1 MTKVCNPKDGEVAK
15 TDEAVAKMDFLKRM
29 HSSFFCKFVPSIF
42 MAEYILENI
51 NFSTLSVYDLLKH
64 TTESS
69 FVGITDFHEICP
81 VAIENNTGIFTKES
95 SLQDFPMVTI
105 SKVGSSVLCS
115 CTCDNPDEKLCAHQ
129 AEIIHSILEEK
140 NFRIFFDDLLRRK
153 ILIPKAKG
161 YGLENEPDLDAYF
174 QLEYQDGKIEI
185 LPKIKEMLPVD
196 DIMFQRDLLPQHSS
210 KLEELALSDTGKK
223 QILVIGKH
231 RYYNHLIFSLMEAE
245 ITQTG
250 KIKNPVT
257 PVDAMQLIWKA
268 EKPQEIK
275 FYTAINSFQ
284 NNYNED
290 YNPAELEA
298 LKLIVQN
305 PMGLEVYYH
314 DREIAETVSAR
325 SLSLIELNTLDAEV
339 QLTVFKKDPFYEITG
354 KLQFNDTSIPFKN
367 VVLRN
372 EYFVYNSNIF
382 SLVTHPDMLRIIR
395 FFKAN
400 NEILLIHSS
409 KYESFMQNIL
419 HTLEERIHINYSY
432 IQTATQVQLE
442 DKNYQIEK
450 VIYLR
455 QQDSYIGITPVM
467 KYGQVEVPVYSR
479 KQIFDTDQNGN
490 PFKIERNDAS
500 EARFTSLIMQQHPD
514 FEEQM
519 DGYQY
524 FYLHRDK
531 FMENNWFLE
540 AFEIWRNEGITIL
553 GFNELKNN
561 KLNPHRA
568 KINIQITSGL
578 DWFNAKLKV
587 GFGQKEATLKQLH
600 RTLRNKSK
608 FVQLDDGTLGI
619 LPEEWIEKIATYF
632 QAGEIDEELLK
643 IPKINFTEISSL
655 FEKEVLSKE
664 VQNEITTYSSR
675 FLKVK
680 NIPEV
685 NIPVDLKAELRDY
698 QHEGLNWL
706 NFLDG
711 FNFGGCLADDM
722 GLGKT
727 IQIIAFILS
736 QREKRGHTTNLI
748 VVPTSLLF
756 NWQEEISRFA
766 PSIKVLMHYGA
777 DRPKTTVHLS
787 EYEVVLTSYGML
799 LSDIQFL
806 KTFNFNYVFLDE
818 SQTIKNPNSERYK
831 AARLLQSR
839 NRIVL
844 TGTPVENSTFDLYSQ
859 LSFACPGL
867 LGSKQYFKDIYAIPI
882 DKFEYSKRALELQQ
896 KIKPFIL
903 RRTKKQVAK
912 ELPEKTETVIYCEMN
927 AEQRKI
933 YDAYEKELREF
944 IEANDEDDL
953 HKNSMHVLT
962 GLTRLRQ
969 ICNSPVLIK
978 EGYSG
983 EHSVKIEI
991 LMEQILGKSKDHK
1004 ILVFSQF
1011 VGMLDLIKA
1020 ELEKQ
1025 GIRFEYLTGQTKDR
1039 GEKVAH
1045 FQENKEV
1052 RVFLISLKAGGVG
1065 LNLTQ
1070 ADYIYLVDPW
1080 WNPAIENQAIDRS
1093 YRIGQTKNVIA
1104 VRMICSNTVEEKIL
1118 TLQKKKKQLAQNLLK
1133 TDGTKFQGLSRQDL
1147 MDLLGSE
1154 S

>member
-1 MTKVCNPKDGEVAK
+1 
-15 TDEAVAKMDFLKRM
+15 
-29 HSSFFCKFVPSIF
+29 
-42 MAEYILENI
+42 MAEYILDNI
-51 NFSTLSVYDLLKH
+51 NISTLSVYDLLKH
-64 TTESS
+64 TSDST
-69 FVGITDFHEICP
+69 FIGIRDFREIYP

-95 SLQDFPMVTI
+95 SLQDFPMVSI
-105 SKVGSSVLCS
+105 SKINSSLLCS
-115 CTCDNPDEKLCAHQ
+115 CTCDNAKDQLCAHQ
-129 AEIIHSILEEK
+129 AEIIHCIIEDK
-140 NFRIFFDDLLRRK
+140 NYRLFFDDALRKKTFLPR
-153 ILIPKAKG
+153 AKE
-161 YGLENEPDLDAYF
+161 YGLENEPDLDQYF
-174 QLEYQDGKIEI
+174 ELEYTEGKIKI
-185 LPKIKEMLPVD
+185 LPKIKEMLPAD
-196 DIMFQRDLLPQHSS
+196 DVMLTEDLLPQLPS
-210 KLEELALSDTGKK
+210 KLDELAVLESGKK

-231 RYYNHLIFSLMEAE
+231 RYYNHMTFSLMEAE

-250 KIKNPVT
+250 KLKNPVT

-268 EKPQEIK
+268 EKPADIK
-275 FYTAINSFQ
+275 FYTAITTFQ

-298 LKLIVQN
+298 LRLIVQN
-305 PMGLEVYYH
+305 PLELEVYYH
-314 DREIAETVSAR
+314 DREIAETVSSK
-325 SLSLIELNTLDAEV
+325 SLSFIELNTLDAEV
-339 QLTVFKKDPFYEITG
+339 QLSVFKKDPFFEITG
-354 KLQFNDTSIPFKN
+354 ELLFNDIALPFKN
-367 VVLRN
+367 IVLRN
-372 EYFVYNSNIF
+372 EYFVYNRNIF
-382 SLVTHPDMLRIIR
+382 SFVDNPDMLRIIR
-395 FFKAN
+395 FFKAH
-400 NEILLIHSS
+400 NEILLVHSS
-409 KYESFMQNIL
+409 KYEAFMQDIL
-419 HTLEERIHINYSY
+419 STLEERIHINYSY
-432 IQTATQVQLE
+432 IQPATKVQLE
-442 DKNYQIEK
+442 DKNYQTEK

-455 QQDSYIGITPVM
+455 QQENYIGITPVM
-467 KYGQVEVPVYSR
+467 KYGDVEVPVYSR
-479 KQIFDTDQNGN
+479 KQLFDTDQNGN
-490 PFKIERNDAS
+490 PFKIERNESA
-500 EARFTSLIMQQHPD
+500 EARFTSLVMQQHPD
-514 FEEQM
+514 FEDQM

-531 FMENNWFLE
+531 FLDNNWFLE
-540 AFEIWRNEGITIL
+540 AFETWRNEGITIL

-587 GFGQKEATLKQLH
+587 GFGPKEASLKQLH
-600 RTLRNKSK
+600 RAIRNKSK
-608 FVQLDDGTLGI
+608 FVQLDDGSMGI
-619 LPEEWIEKIATYF
+619 LPEEWMEKIAAYF
-632 QAGEIDEELLK
+632 RAGEIDEELLK
-643 IPKINFTEISSL
+643 IPKINFSEVTSL
-655 FEKEVLSKE
+655 FEKEILSKE
-664 VQNEITTYSSR
+664 IQEELTSYSAR
-675 FLKVK
+675 FSKVK

-685 NIPVDLKAELRDY
+685 AVPAELNAELRDY
-698 QHEGLNWL
+698 QHDGLNWL
-706 NFLDG
+706 NFLDS

-766 PSIKVLMHYGA
+766 PSIKVLLHYGA
-777 DRPKTTVHLS
+777 DRPKTTAHMS
-787 EYEVVLTSYGML
+787 DYEVILITYGIL
-799 LSDIQFL
+799 LSDIKFL
-806 KTFNFNYVFLDE
+806 KNFNFNYVFLDE
-818 SQTIKNPNSERYK
+818 SQVIKNPNSERYK

-844 TGTPVENSTFDLYSQ
+844 TGTPIENSTFDLYSQ

-882 DKFEYSKRALELQQ
+882 DKFEYSRRAIELQQ

-927 AEQRKI
+927 TEQRKI

-944 IEANDEDDL
+944 IAANDDDDL
-953 HKNSMHVLT
+953 NKNSMHVLS

-969 ICNSPVLIK
+969 ICNSPVLMK

-983 EHSVKIEI
+983 ENAVKIEI

-1020 ELEKQ
+1020 ELECHHIQ
-1025 GIRFEYLTGQTKDR
+1025 FEYLTGQTKDR

-1045 FQENKEV
+1045 FQNNEDI

-1080 WNPAIENQAIDRS
+1080 WNPAAENQAIDRS

-1118 TLQKKKKQLAQNLLK
+1118 TLQKKKKELAQNLLT
-1133 TDGTKFQGLSRQDL
+1133 TDGKKLQGLSKQDL
-1147 MDLLGSE
+1147 MDLLASE

>member
-1 MTKVCNPKDGEVAK
+1 
-15 TDEAVAKMDFLKRM
+15 
-29 HSSFFCKFVPSIF
+29 
-42 MAEYILENI
+42 MAEYILEDINI
-51 NFSTLSVYDLLKH
+51 STLSVYDLLKH
-64 TTESS
+64 TAESS
-69 FVGITDFHEICP
+69 FVGIRDFSDIYP
-81 VAIENNTGIFTKES
+81 VAIENNTGIFTKQSLQEFPVVSISKINS
-95 SLQDFPMVTI
+95 SL
-105 SKVGSSVLCS
+105 LCS
-115 CTCDNPDEKLCAHQ
+115 CTCDHSKNQLCSHQ
-129 AEIIHSILEEK
+129 AEIIHCIIEEK
-140 NFRIFFDDLLRRK
+140 NFRIFFDDMLRRK
-153 ILIPKAKG
+153 TLLSKAKG
-161 YGLENEPDLDAYF
+161 YGLENEPDLDTYF
-174 QLEYQDGKIEI
+174 QLEYIDGKIEI
-185 LPKIKEMLPVD
+185 QPKIKEMLPVD
-196 DIMFQRDLLPQHSS
+196 DVIFQKDLLPQIPS
-210 KLEELALSDTGKK
+210 KLEELALLETSRK

-231 RYYNHLIFSLMEAE
+231 RYYNHLMFSLMEAE
-245 ITQTG
+245 TTQTA
-250 KIKNPVT
+250 KLKNPIT

-268 EKPQEIK
+268 EKPSDIK

-284 NNYNED
+284 TNYNEE
-290 YNPAELEA
+290 YNTAELEA
-298 LKLIVQN
+298 LKIIVQN
-305 PMGLEVYYH
+305 PLELDVYYH
-314 DREIAETVSAR
+314 DRNIGETISSK
-325 SLSLIELNTLDAEV
+325 SLSRVELNTLDAEV
-339 QLTVFKKDPFYEITG
+339 QLSVFKKDPFYEITG
-354 KLQFNDTSIPFKN
+354 ELQFNDISVPFKN
-367 VVLRN
+367 VILRN
-372 EYFVYNSNIF
+372 EYFVYNRNIF
-382 SLVTHPDMLRIIR
+382 SFVEHPDMLRIIR
-395 FFKAN
+395 FFKSN

-409 KYESFMQNIL
+409 KYEEFMKNIL
-419 HTLEERIHINYSY
+419 FNLEERIHINYSY
-432 IQTATQVQLE
+432 IQPATKVQLE
-442 DKNYQIEK
+442 YKNYNTEK
-450 VIYLR
+450 VVYLR
-455 QQDSYIGITPVM
+455 QQENYIGITPVM
-467 KYGQVEVPVYSR
+467 KYGDVEVPVYSR

-490 PFKIERNDAS
+490 LFKIERDDSA
-500 EARFTSLIMQQHPD
+500 EARLTSLIMHQHPD
-514 FEEQM
+514 FEDQM

-531 FMENNWFLE
+531 FMDNNWFLE
-540 AFEIWRNEGITIL
+540 AFEVWRNEGVTIL
-553 GFNELKNN
+553 GFSELKNN

-587 GFGQKEATLKQLH
+587 GFGQKEAALKQLH
-600 RTLRNKSK
+600 RAIRNKSK

-619 LPEEWIEKIATYF
+619 LPDEWIEKISAYF
-632 QAGEIDEELLK
+632 KAGEIDEELLK

-655 FEKEVLSKE
+655 FEKDILSKE
-664 VQNEITTYSSR
+664 VQDEISSYSSQ
-675 FLKVK
+675 FSTSK
-680 NIPEV
+680 NIPEIK
-685 NIPVDLKAELRDY
+685 IPAELNAELRDY

-736 QREKRGHTTNLI
+736 QREKLGHTTNLV

-756 NWQEEISRFA
+756 NWQEEIKKFA
-766 PSIKVLMHYGA
+766 PSLKVRLHYGA
-777 DRPKTTVHLS
+777 DRPKTTAHMPD
-787 EYEVVLTSYGML
+787 YEIVLTTYGML
-799 LSDIQFL
+799 LSDIRFL
-806 KTFNFNYVFLDE
+806 KTFKFNYIFLDE

-927 AEQRKI
+927 AEQRRI

-944 IEANDEDDL
+944 IASNNDDELND
-953 HKNSMHVLT
+953 NSMHVLT

-969 ICNSPVLIK
+969 ICNSPILLK

-983 EHSVKIEI
+983 ENAVKIEI
-991 LMEQILGKSKDHK
+991 LTEQILGKSKDHK

-1011 VGMLDLIKA
+1011 VGMLDLVKA
-1020 ELEKQ
+1020 ELQ
-1025 GIRFEYLTGQTKDR
+1025 RHDIQFEYLTGQTKDR
-1039 GEKVAH
+1039 GEKVAN
-1045 FQENKEV
+1045 FQKNDGI

-1080 WNPAIENQAIDRS
+1080 WNPATENQAIDRS

-1104 VRMICSNTVEEKIL
+1104 VRMICSNTVEEKIM

-1133 TDGTKFQGLSRQDL
+1133 TDGTRFQGFSKQDL
-1147 MDLLGSE
+1147 MDLLEPGSE

>member
-1 MTKVCNPKDGEVAK
+1 
-15 TDEAVAKMDFLKRM
+15 
-29 HSSFFCKFVPSIF
+29 

-51 NFSTLSVYDLLKH
+51 NISTLSVYDLLKH
-64 TTESS
+64 TSDST
-69 FVGITDFHEICP
+69 FIGIRDFREIYP
-81 VAIENNTGIFTKES
+81 VALENNTGIFTKQS
-95 SLQDFPMVTI
+95 SLQDFPIVTI
-105 SKVGSSVLCS
+105 SRIGSSLLCS
-115 CTCDNPDEKLCAHQ
+115 CTCDNAKDQLCSHQ
-129 AEIIHSILEEK
+129 AEIIHCIIEDK
-140 NFRIFFDDLLRRK
+140 NYRLFFDETLRK
-153 ILIPKAKG
+153 KTLIPKAKG
-161 YGLENEPDLDAYF
+161 YGLENEPDLDLYF
-174 QLEYQDGKIEI
+174 QLEYINGSIEI

-196 DIMFQRDLLPQHSS
+196 DVMLTRDLLPQHPS
-210 KLEELALSDTGKK
+210 KLDELAVLETGKK

-231 RYYNHLIFSLMEAE
+231 RYYNHLTFSLMEAE
-245 ITQTG
+245 TTQTG

-268 EKPQEIK
+268 EKPADIK
-275 FYTAINSFQ
+275 FYTAITSFQ

-305 PMGLEVYYH
+305 PLGLEVFYH
-314 DREIAETVSAR
+314 DREIAETISAK
-325 SLSLIELNTLDAEV
+325 SLSYVELNTLDAEV
-339 QLTVFKKDPFYEITG
+339 QLSVFKKDPFYEITG
-354 KLQFNDTSIPFKN
+354 ELQFNDISVPFKN
-367 VVLRN
+367 IVLRN
-372 EYFVYNSNIF
+372 EYFVYNRNTF
-382 SLVTHPDMLRIIR
+382 SFVDHPDMLRIIR

-400 NEILLIHSS
+400 NEILLVHSS
-409 KYESFMQNIL
+409 KYEAFMQNIL
-419 HTLEERIHINYSY
+419 SAIEECIHINYSY
-432 IQTATQVQLE
+432 IQPATKVQLE
-442 DKNYQIEK
+442 DKNYKIEK
-450 VIYLR
+450 VVYLR
-455 QQDSYIGITPVM
+455 QQENYIGITPVM
-467 KYGQVEVPVYSR
+467 KYGDVEVPVYSR
-479 KQIFDTDQNGN
+479 KQLFDTDQNGN
-490 PFKIERNDAS
+490 PFKIERNESA

-531 FMENNWFLE
+531 FLDNNWFLE
-540 AFEIWRNEGITIL
+540 AFETWRNEGIIIL

-561 KLNPHRA
+561 KLSSHRA

-587 GFGQKEATLKQLH
+587 AFGPKEASLKQLH
-600 RTLRNKSK
+600 RAIRNKSK
-608 FVQLDDGTLGI
+608 FVQLDDGSLGI
-619 LPEEWIEKIATYF
+619 LPEEWIKKIAGYF
-632 QAGEIDEELLK
+632 QSGEIDEELLK
-643 IPKINFTEISSL
+643 IPKINFTEVSSL

-664 VQNEITTYSSR
+664 VQDEITSYSTQFSTG
-675 FLKVK
+675 KA
-680 NIPEV
+680 IPKV
-685 NIPVDLKAELRDY
+685 NIPAELKAELRDY
-698 QHEGLNWL
+698 QHDGLNWL

-756 NWQEEISRFA
+756 NWQDEIRRFA
-766 PSIKVLMHYGA
+766 PSIKVGLHYGA
-777 DRPKTTVHLS
+777 DRPKTTAHMPD
-787 EYEVVLTSYGML
+787 YEVVLTTYGMI
-799 LSDIQFL
+799 LSDIRFL
-806 KTFNFNYVFLDE
+806 KNFNFNYIFLDE

-882 DKFEYSKRALELQQ
+882 DKFEYSKSAMELQQ

-927 AEQRKI
+927 AEQRRI

-944 IEANDEDDL
+944 IAANDDDDL
-953 HKNSMHVLT
+953 NKNSMHVLT

-969 ICNSPVLIK
+969 ICNSPVLMK

-983 EHSVKIEI
+983 ENAVKIEI

-1020 ELEKQ
+1020 ELERHSIQ
-1025 GIRFEYLTGQTKDR
+1025 FEYLTGQTKDR
-1039 GEKVAH
+1039 GEKVTN
-1045 FQENKEV
+1045 FQKNENI

-1080 WNPAIENQAIDRS
+1080 WNPAAENQAIDRS

-1118 TLQKKKKQLAQNLLK
+1118 TLQKKKKQLAENLLT
-1133 TDGTKFQGLSRQDL
+1133 TDGKKFQGLSRQDL
-1147 MDLLGSE
+1147 MNLLGPGS
-1154 S
+1154 

>member
-1 MTKVCNPKDGEVAK
+1 
-15 TDEAVAKMDFLKRM
+15 
-29 HSSFFCKFVPSIF
+29 

-51 NFSTLSVYDLLKH
+51 NISTLSVYDLLKH

-69 FVGITDFHEICP
+69 FIGITDFREVYPI
-81 VAIENNTGIFTKES
+81 AIENNTGIFTKKS
-95 SLQDFPMVTI
+95 SLQDFPV
-105 SKVGSSVLCS
+105 VSVSRINNSLLCS
-115 CTCDNPDEKLCAHQ
+115 CSCDQTKAQLCNHQ
-129 AEIIHSILEEK
+129 AEIIHCILEEK
-140 NFRIFFDDLLRRK
+140 NYRIFFDDILRK
-153 ILIPKAKG
+153 KTLIAKSKG
-161 YGLENEPDLDAYF
+161 YGLENEPDLDQYF
-174 QLEYQDGKIEI
+174 QLELTEGKLEI
-185 LPKIKEMLPVD
+185 SSKIKEMLPMD
-196 DIMFQRDLLPQHSS
+196 EQMFQRELLPQLPS
-210 KLEELALSDTGKK
+210 KLDELAALETDKK

-231 RYYNHLIFSLMEAE
+231 RYYNHLVFSLMEAE

-268 EKPQEIK
+268 EKPLDIK
-275 FYTAINSFQ
+275 FYTAISSFQ

-290 YNPAELEA
+290 YNAAELEA
-298 LKLIVQN
+298 LKLIVKN
-305 PMGLEVYYH
+305 PIELDVYYH
-314 DREIAETVSAR
+314 DREIAETISAK
-325 SLSLIELNTLDAEV
+325 SLIPVKLNTLSAEI
-339 QLTVFKKDPFYEITG
+339 QLSVFKKDPFYEITG
-354 KLQFNDTSIPFKN
+354 ELLFNDSSVPFRN
-367 VVLRN
+367 VVIRN
-372 EYFVYNSNIF
+372 EYFVYNNNTF
-382 SLVTHPDMLRIIR
+382 SFIDHPDMLRVIK

-409 KYESFMQNIL
+409 KYEGFMQQIL
-419 HTLEERIHINYSY
+419 STLEERIHINYSY
-432 IQTATQVQLE
+432 IQKATKVQLE
-442 DKNYQIEK
+442 EK
-450 VIYLR
+450 SFHTERVIYLR
-455 QQDSYIGITPVM
+455 QQENYIGITPVM

-490 PFKIERNDAS
+490 PFKIERNDAL
-500 EARFTSLIMQQHPD
+500 EARFTSLVMQMHPD

-531 FMENNWFLE
+531 FLDDQWFLN
-540 AFEIWRNEGITIL
+540 AFEVWRNEGIIIL

-600 RTLRNKSK
+600 RTIRNKSK
-608 FVQLDDGTLGI
+608 FVQLDDGSLGI
-619 LPEEWIEKIATYF
+619 LPEEWMDKMAAYF
-632 QAGEIDEELLK
+632 QAGEIDEELLR

-655 FEKEVLSKE
+655 FEKEVLSTE
-664 VQNEITTYSSR
+664 VQNEISTYSSQ
-675 FLKVK
+675 FLTDKDIPHS
-680 NIPEV
+680 NIPAEL
-685 NIPVDLKAELRDY
+685 NAELRDY
-698 QHEGLNWL
+698 QHDGLNWL
-706 NFLDG
+706 NFLDS

-727 IQIIAFILS
+727 LQIIAFILS
-736 QREKRGHTTNLI
+736 QREKRGHTTNLV

-756 NWQEEISRFA
+756 NWQEEISKFA
-766 PSIKVLMHYGA
+766 PSIKVLVHYGPE
-777 DRPKTTVHLS
+777 RQKTINHLLD
-787 EYEVVLTSYGML
+787 YEVVLTSYGML
-799 LSDIQFL
+799 LSDIRFL
-806 KTFNFNYVFLDE
+806 KTFNFNYIFLDE

-831 AARLLQSR
+831 AARLLQAR

-844 TGTPVENSTFDLYSQ
+844 TGTPIENSTFDLYSQ

-867 LGSKQYFKDIYAIPI
+867 LGSKQSFKDIYAIPI
-882 DKFEYSKRALELQQ
+882 DKFEYSKRAMELQQ

-927 AEQRKI
+927 TEQRKI

-944 IEANDEDDL
+944 IAANDDDDL
-953 HKNSMHVLT
+953 NKNSMHVLT

-983 EHSVKIEI
+983 ENAVKIEI

-1011 VGMLDLIKA
+1011 VGMLDLLKP
-1020 ELEKQ
+1020 ELERH
-1025 GIRFEYLTGQTKDR
+1025 GIPFEYLTGQTKDR
-1039 GEKVAH
+1039 GKKVAN
-1045 FQENKEV
+1045 FQENDEI

-1070 ADYIYLVDPW
+1070 ADYIYLIDPW
-1080 WNPAIENQAIDRS
+1080 WNPATENQAIDRS

-1118 TLQKKKKQLAQNLLK
+1118 TLQKKKTLLAQNLLK
-1133 TDGTKFQGLSRQDL
+1133 TDGTKFQGLSKQDL
-1147 MDLLGSE
+1147 LDILDQK
-1154 S
+1154 

>member
-1 MTKVCNPKDGEVAK
+1 
-15 TDEAVAKMDFLKRM
+15 
-29 HSSFFCKFVPSIF
+29 

-51 NFSTLSVYDLLKH
+51 NISTLSVYDLLKH
-64 TTESS
+64 TSESS
-69 FVGITDFHEICP
+69 FIESNNFHNIHPVSIEI
-81 VAIENNTGIFTKES
+81 NTGIFTQKS
-95 SLQDFPMVTI
+95 SLQDFPVVTI
-105 SKVGSSVLCS
+105 SKINNTLLCS
-115 CTCDNPDEKLCAHQ
+115 CTCDSPEGRLCLHQ
-129 AEIIHSILEEK
+129 AEMIHCILEER
-140 NFRIFFDDLLRRK
+140 NYRIFFDDSLRK
-153 ILIPKAKG
+153 KTIIPKAKG
-161 YGLENEPDLDAYF
+161 YGLENEPDLDHYF
-174 QLEYQDGKIEI
+174 QVEYHEGKIEI
-185 LPKIKEMLPVD
+185 LPRIKEMFPIDEQILK
-196 DIMFQRDLLPQHSS
+196 RDLLPQQPS
-210 KLEELALSDTGKK
+210 KLDELVLHDTTKK
-223 QILVIGKH
+223 QIVVIGTH
-231 RYYNHLIFSLMEAE
+231 RYYNHLIFNLMEVE

-250 KIKNPVT
+250 KIKNPVS

-268 EKPQEIK
+268 EKPLEIK
-275 FYTAINSFQ
+275 FYTAISSFQ
-284 NNYNED
+284 NNYNQD

-305 PMGLEVYYH
+305 PLDLEVYYH
-314 DREIAETVSAR
+314 DREIAETISSK
-325 SLSLIELNTLDAEV
+325 SLTKVAMNTLNAEL
-339 QLTVFKKDPFYEITG
+339 QLSVFKKDPFYEITG
-354 KLQFNDTSIPFKN
+354 EIQFQDHSIPFKN
-367 VVLRN
+367 VMLRN
-372 EYFVYNSNIF
+372 DYFVYNNHTF
-382 SLVTHPDMLRIIR
+382 SFVEDPDMLRVIK

-400 NEILLIHSS
+400 NEILLVHSS
-409 KYESFMQNIL
+409 KYEGFMQSTL
-419 HTLEERIHINYSY
+419 SSLEERIRIIYSHIQPASK
-432 IQTATQVQLE
+432 VQL
-442 DKNYQIEK
+442 KEK
-450 VIYLR
+450 AFDVEKIIYLR
-455 QQDSYIGITPVM
+455 QQENYIGITPVM
-467 KYGQVEVPVYSR
+467 RYGQLEVPVYSR
-479 KQIFDTDQNGN
+479 KQLFDSDQNGN
-490 PFKIERNDAS
+490 LFKVERNEAL
-500 EARFTSLIMQQHPD
+500 EARFTSLVMQQHPD

-531 FMENNWFLE
+531 FLEDNWFLE
-540 AFEIWRNEGITIL
+540 AFEVWRNEGVSIL

-561 KLNPHRA
+561 KLNSHRA

-587 GFGQKEATLKQLH
+587 SFGQKDASLKQLH
-600 RTLRNKSK
+600 RAIRNKSK
-608 FVQLDDGTLGI
+608 FIQLDDGSLGM
-619 LPEEWIEKIATYF
+619 LPEEWIDRISAYF
-632 QAGEIDEELLK
+632 RAGEIDEDLLK
-643 IPKINFTEISSL
+643 IPKISFTEVSSL
-655 FEKEVLSKE
+655 FEKEVISNEVKE
-664 VQNEITTYSSR
+664 EITSYSSR
-675 FLKVK
+675 LYSGES
-680 NIPEV
+680 IPE
-685 NIPVDLKAELRDY
+685 IPVPSTLHAELRDY

-727 IQIIAFILS
+727 VQIIAFILS

-756 NWQEEISRFA
+756 NWQEEISKFA
-766 PSIKVLMHYGA
+766 PSIKVWLHYGA
-777 DRPKTTVHLS
+777 ERQKSTIHMSD
-787 EYEVVLTSYGML
+787 YEVILTSYGML
-799 LSDIQFL
+799 LSDIKFL
-806 KTFNFNYVFLDE
+806 KTFQFNYVFLDE

-831 AARLLQSR
+831 SARLLQSR

-844 TGTPVENSTFDLYSQ
+844 TGTPIENNTFDLYSQ

-882 DKFEYSKRALELQQ
+882 DKFEFSKRAMELQQ

-944 IEANDEDDL
+944 IAANDEDDL
-953 HKNSMHVLT
+953 NKNSMHVLT

-969 ICNSPVLIK
+969 ICNSPILLK

-983 EHSVKIEI
+983 EHAVKIEI

-1011 VGMLDLIKA
+1011 VGMLDLIKT
-1020 ELEKQ
+1020 ELERRK
-1025 GIRFEYLTGQTKDR
+1025 ISFEYLTGQTKDR
-1039 GEKVAH
+1039 GQKVH
-1045 FQENKEV
+1045 NFQNNEDV

-1080 WNPAIENQAIDRS
+1080 WNPAAENQAIDRS

-1118 TLQKKKKQLAQNLLK
+1118 SLQKKKNQLAQHLLK
-1133 TDGTKFQGLSRQDL
+1133 TDGAKFQGFSKQDL
-1147 MDLLGSE
+1147 LEILE
-1154 S
+1154 PE

>member
-1 MTKVCNPKDGEVAK
+1 MREYLKM
-15 TDEAVAKMDFLKRM
+15 EAY
-29 HSSFFCKFVPSIF
+29 SSAIRLFFVSLFPSIF

-51 NFSTLSVYDLLKH
+51 NISTLSVYDLLKH
-64 TTESS
+64 TAESS
-69 FVGITDFHEICP
+69 FIGITDFCEVYP
-81 VAIENNTGIFTKES
+81 VAIENNTGIFTKKS
-95 SLQDFPMVTI
+95 SLQDFPVVSI
-105 SKVGSSVLCS
+105 SRINNSLLCG
-115 CTCDNPDEKLCAHQ
+115 CTCDNPKAQLCTHQ
-129 AEIIHSILEEK
+129 AEIIHCILEEK
-140 NFRIFFDDLLRRK
+140 NYRIFFDDLLRRK
-153 ILIPKAKG
+153 ALLSKAKG
-161 YGLENEPDLDAYF
+161 YGLENEPDLDQYF
-174 QLEYQDGKIEI
+174 QLELADGKLEI
-185 LPKIKEMLPVD
+185 APKIKEMLPMD
-196 DIMFQRDLLPQHSS
+196 EHMFQRDLLPQLPS
-210 KLEELALSDTGKK
+210 KLDELAALETGKK

-231 RYYNHLIFSLMEAE
+231 RYYNHLVFSLMEAE

-250 KIKNPVT
+250 KIKNPIT
-257 PVDAMQLIWKA
+257 GVDAMQLIWKA
-268 EKPQEIK
+268 ERPLDIK
-275 FYTAINSFQ
+275 FYTAISAFQ

-290 YNPAELEA
+290 YNAAELEA
-298 LKLIVQN
+298 LKLIVKN
-305 PMGLEVYYH
+305 PLDLEVYYH
-314 DREIAETVSAR
+314 DREISETVSAK
-325 SLSLIELNTLDAEV
+325 SLTPVKLNTLSAEL
-339 QLTVFKKDPFYEITG
+339 QLSVFKKDPFYEITG
-354 KLQFNDTSIPFKN
+354 ELLFNDSSVPFKN
-367 VVLRN
+367 VIIRN
-372 EYFVYNSNIF
+372 EYFVYNNNTF
-382 SLVTHPDMLRIIR
+382 SLIEHPDMLRVIR

-409 KYESFMQNIL
+409 KYEEFMEQIL
-419 HTLEERIHINYSY
+419 STLEERIQINYSY
-432 IQTATQVQLE
+432 IQTATEVQLE
-442 DKNYQIEK
+442 EK
-450 VIYLR
+450 KFQTGRVIYLR
-455 QQDSYIGITPVM
+455 QQENYIGIIPVM

-490 PFKIERNDAS
+490 PFKIARNDAL
-500 EARFTSLIMQQHPD
+500 EARFTSLVMQMHPD

-531 FMENNWFLE
+531 FLDENWFLN
-540 AFEIWRNEGITIL
+540 AFEIWRNEGIIIL

-587 GFGQKEATLKQLH
+587 GFGKKEATLKQLH
-600 RTLRNKSK
+600 RTIRNKSK
-608 FVQLDDGTLGI
+608 FVQLDDGSLGI
-619 LPEEWIEKIATYF
+619 LPEEWIDKIAAYF

-643 IPKINFTEISSL
+643 IPKINFTEVSSL
-655 FEKEVLSKE
+655 FEKEVLSTE
-664 VQNEITTYSSR
+664 VQDEITTYSTQ
-675 FLKVK
+675 FLPGK
-680 NIPEV
+680 NIPHI
-685 NIPVDLKAELRDY
+685 NIPAELNAELRDY

-727 IQIIAFILS
+727 LQIIAFILS
-736 QREKRGHTTNLI
+736 QREKRGHTTNLV

-766 PSIKVLMHYGA
+766 PSIKVLVHYGP
-777 DRPKTTVHLS
+777 DRLKSITHLS
-787 EYEVVLTSYGML
+787 DYEVVLTSYGML
-799 LSDIQFL
+799 LSDIRFL
-806 KTFNFNYVFLDE
+806 KNFNFNYIFLDE
-818 SQTIKNPNSERYK
+818 SQTIKNSNSERYK

-844 TGTPVENSTFDLYSQ
+844 TGTPIENSTFDLYSQ

-882 DKFEYSKRALELQQ
+882 DKFEYSKRAMELQN

-927 AEQRKI
+927 VEQRRI

-944 IEANDEDDL
+944 IAANDDDDL
-953 HKNSMHVLT
+953 NKNSMHVLT

-983 EHSVKIEI
+983 ENAVKIEI

-1011 VGMLDLIKA
+1011 VGMLDLLKP
-1020 ELEKQ
+1020 ELERH
-1025 GIRFEYLTGQTKDR
+1025 GIPFEYLTGQTKDR
-1039 GEKVAH
+1039 GKKVAN
-1045 FQENKEV
+1045 FQENEDI

-1070 ADYIYLVDPW
+1070 ADYIYLIDPW
-1080 WNPAIENQAIDRS
+1080 WNPATENQAIDRS

-1118 TLQKKKKQLAQNLLK
+1118 SLQKKKTILAQNLLK
-1133 TDGTKFQGLSRQDL
+1133 TDGIKFQGLSKQDL
-1147 MDLLGSE
+1147 LDILDQN
-1154 S
+1154 

>member
-1 MTKVCNPKDGEVAK
+1 
-15 TDEAVAKMDFLKRM
+15 
-29 HSSFFCKFVPSIF
+29 

-51 NFSTLSVYDLLKH
+51 NISTLSVYDLLKH

-69 FVGITDFHEICP
+69 FIGITDFHEVYP
-81 VAIENNTGIFTKES
+81 VTIENNTGTFTKKS
-95 SLQDFPMVTI
+95 SLQDFPMVSI
-105 SKVGSSVLCS
+105 SRIGHSLLCS
-115 CTCDNPDEKLCAHQ
+115 CTCDNSKAMLCSHQ
-129 AEIIHSILEEK
+129 AEIIHCILEEK
-140 NFRIFFDDLLRRK
+140 NYRIFFDDLLRKK
-153 ILIPKAKG
+153 IILPKAKG
-161 YGLENEPDLDAYF
+161 YGLENEPDLDTYF
-174 QLEYQDGKIEI
+174 RLELTEGKLEI
-185 LPKIKEMLPVD
+185 LPKIKEMISMDEQV
-196 DIMFQRDLLPQHSS
+196 FQRDLLPQQPS
-210 KLEELALSDTGKK
+210 KLDKLAALETGKK

-231 RYYNHLIFSLMEAE
+231 RYYNHLVFSLMEAE

-250 KIKNPVT
+250 KIKNPVN
-257 PVDAMQLIWKA
+257 PIDAMQLIWKA
-268 EKPQEIK
+268 EKPLDIK
-275 FYTAINSFQ
+275 FYTAISSFQ
-284 NNYNED
+284 NNYNEE
-290 YNPAELEA
+290 YNAAELEA
-298 LKLIVQN
+298 LKLIVKN
-305 PMGLEVYYH
+305 PLELEVYYH
-314 DREIAETVSAR
+314 DREIAETISAK
-325 SLSLIELNTLDAEV
+325 SLTPVKIKTLDAEV
-339 QLTVFKKDPFYEITG
+339 QLSVFKKDPFYEITG
-354 KLQFNDTSIPFKN
+354 ELLFDDSSLPFKN
-367 VVLRN
+367 VVIRN
-372 EYFVYNSNIF
+372 EYFVYNNQTFNLID
-382 SLVTHPDMLRIIR
+382 HPDMLRIIR

-409 KYESFMQNIL
+409 KYEGFMQQIL
-419 HTLEERIHINYSY
+419 TTLEERIHINYNY
-432 IQTATQVQLE
+432 IQAATKVQLKE
-442 DKNYQIEK
+442 KDYQTER

-455 QQDSYIGITPVM
+455 QQENYIGITPVM
-467 KYGQVEVPVYSR
+467 KYGEVEVPVYSR

-490 PFKIERNDAS
+490 PFKIERNEAA
-500 EARFTSLIMQQHPD
+500 EARFTSLVMQQHPD

-531 FMENNWFLE
+531 FLDENWFLT
-540 AFEIWRNEGITIL
+540 AFEAWRNEGIIIL

-600 RTLRNKSK
+600 RTIRNKSK
-608 FVQLDDGTLGI
+608 FVQLDDGSLGI
-619 LPEEWIEKIATYF
+619 LPEEWMDKIAAYF
-632 QAGEIDEELLK
+632 HAGEIDEELLK
-643 IPKINFTEISSL
+643 IPKINFTEVSSL
-655 FEKEVLSKE
+655 FEKEVMSAE
-664 VQNEITTYSSR
+664 VQDEIITYSNS
-675 FLKVK
+675 FSSVK
-680 NIPEV
+680 NIPSV
-685 NIPVDLKAELRDY
+685 AIPAGLHAELRDY
-698 QHEGLNWL
+698 QHDGLNWL
-706 NFLDG
+706 NFLDA

-727 IQIIAFILS
+727 LQIIAFILS

-766 PSIKVLMHYGA
+766 PSVKVLVHYGP
-777 DRPKTTVHLS
+777 DRQKATSHLS
-787 EYEVVLTSYGML
+787 DYEVILTSYGML
-799 LSDIQFL
+799 LSDIRFL
-806 KTFNFNYVFLDE
+806 KTFRFNYIFLDE

-831 AARLLQSR
+831 AARLLQAR

-882 DKFEYSKRALELQQ
+882 DKFEYSKRAIELQQ

-927 AEQRKI
+927 AEQRRI

-944 IEANDEDDL
+944 IAANDDDDL
-953 HKNSMHVLT
+953 NKNSIHVLT

-983 EHSVKIEI
+983 ENAVKIEI

-1011 VGMLDLIKA
+1011 VGMLDLLKP
-1020 ELEKQ
+1020 ELERY
-1025 GIRFEYLTGQTKDR
+1025 GIPFEYLTGQTKDR
-1039 GEKVAH
+1039 GRKVAN
-1045 FQENKEV
+1045 FQENEEI

-1070 ADYIYLVDPW
+1070 ADYIYLIDPW
-1080 WNPAIENQAIDRS
+1080 WNPATENQAIDRS

-1118 TLQKKKKQLAQNLLK
+1118 TLQKKKKLLAQNLLK
-1133 TDGTKFQGLSRQDL
+1133 TDGTKFPGLSKQDL
-1147 MDLLGSE
+1147 MDILE
-1154 S
+1154 QK

>member
-1 MTKVCNPKDGEVAK
+1 
-15 TDEAVAKMDFLKRM
+15 
-29 HSSFFCKFVPSIF
+29 

-51 NFSTLSVYDLLKH
+51 NISTLSVYDLLKH
-64 TTESS
+64 TSESS
-69 FVGITDFHEICP
+69 FIESKNFHNIHPVSIEI
-81 VAIENNTGIFTKES
+81 NTGIFTQKS
-95 SLQDFPMVTI
+95 SLQDFPVVTI
-105 SKVGSSVLCS
+105 SKINNTLLCS
-115 CTCDNPDEKLCAHQ
+115 CTCDSPEDRLCLHQ
-129 AEIIHSILEEK
+129 AEMIHCILEER
-140 NFRIFFDDLLRRK
+140 NYRIFFDDSLRK
-153 ILIPKAKG
+153 KTIIPKAKG
-161 YGLENEPDLDAYF
+161 YGLENEPDLDHYF
-174 QLEYQDGKIEI
+174 QVEYHEGKIEI
-185 LPKIKEMLPVD
+185 LPRIKEMFPIDEQILK
-196 DIMFQRDLLPQHSS
+196 RDLLPQHPS
-210 KLEELALSDTGKK
+210 KLDELVLHDTTKK
-223 QILVIGKH
+223 QIVVIGTH
-231 RYYNHLIFSLMEAE
+231 RYYNHLIFNLMEVE

-250 KIKNPVT
+250 KIKNPVS

-268 EKPQEIK
+268 EKPLEIK
-275 FYTAINSFQ
+275 FYTAISSFQ
-284 NNYNED
+284 NNYNQD

-305 PMGLEVYYH
+305 PLDLEVYYH
-314 DREIAETVSAR
+314 DREIAETISSK
-325 SLSLIELNTLDAEV
+325 SLTKATINTLNAEL
-339 QLTVFKKDPFYEITG
+339 QLSVFKKDPFYEITG
-354 KLQFNDTSIPFKN
+354 EIQFQDHSIPFKN
-367 VVLRN
+367 VMLRN
-372 EYFVYNSNIF
+372 DYFVYNNHTF
-382 SLVTHPDMLRIIR
+382 SFVEDPDMLRVIK

-409 KYESFMQNIL
+409 KYEDFMQSTL
-419 HTLEERIHINYSY
+419 SSLEERIKIIYSHIQPASK
-432 IQTATQVQLE
+432 VQL
-442 DKNYQIEK
+442 KEK
-450 VIYLR
+450 AFDVEKIIYLR
-455 QQDSYIGITPVM
+455 QQENYIGITPVM
-467 KYGQVEVPVYSR
+467 RYGQLEVPVYSR
-479 KQIFDTDQNGN
+479 KQLFDSDQNGN
-490 PFKIERNDAS
+490 LFKVERNEAL
-500 EARFTSLIMQQHPD
+500 EARFTSLVMQQHPD

-531 FMENNWFLE
+531 FLEDNWFLE
-540 AFEIWRNEGITIL
+540 AFEVWRNEGVSIL

-561 KLNPHRA
+561 KLNSHRA

-587 GFGQKEATLKQLH
+587 SFGQKDASLKQLH
-600 RTLRNKSK
+600 RAIRNKSK
-608 FVQLDDGTLGI
+608 FIQLDDGSLGM
-619 LPEEWIEKIATYF
+619 LPEEWIDRISAYF
-632 QAGEIDEELLK
+632 RAGEIDEDLLK
-643 IPKINFTEISSL
+643 IPKISFTEVSSL
-655 FEKEVLSKE
+655 FEKEVISDEVKE
-664 VQNEITTYSSR
+664 EITSYSSR
-675 FLKVK
+675 LYSGES
-680 NIPEV
+680 IPE
-685 NIPVDLKAELRDY
+685 IPVPSTLHAELRDY

-727 IQIIAFILS
+727 VQIIAFILS

-756 NWQEEISRFA
+756 NWQEEISKFA
-766 PSIKVLMHYGA
+766 PSIKVWLHYGA
-777 DRPKTTVHLS
+777 ERQKSTTHMS
-787 EYEVVLTSYGML
+787 DYEVILTSYGML
-799 LSDIQFL
+799 LSDIKFL
-806 KTFNFNYVFLDE
+806 KTFQFNYVFLDE

-831 AARLLQSR
+831 SARLLQSR

-844 TGTPVENSTFDLYSQ
+844 TGTPIENNTFDLYSQ

-882 DKFEYSKRALELQQ
+882 DKFEFSKRAMELQQ

-944 IEANDEDDL
+944 IAANDEDDL
-953 HKNSMHVLT
+953 NKNSMHVLT

-969 ICNSPVLIK
+969 ICNSPILLK

-983 EHSVKIEI
+983 EHAVKIEI

-1011 VGMLDLIKA
+1011 VGMLDLIKT
-1020 ELEKQ
+1020 ELERRK
-1025 GIRFEYLTGQTKDR
+1025 ISFEYLTGQTKDR
-1039 GEKVAH
+1039 GQKVH
-1045 FQENKEV
+1045 NFQNNEDV

-1080 WNPAIENQAIDRS
+1080 WNPAAENQAIDRS

-1118 TLQKKKKQLAQNLLK
+1118 SLQKKKNQLAQHLLK
-1133 TDGTKFQGLSRQDL
+1133 TDGAKFQGFSKQDL
-1147 MDLLGSE
+1147 LEILE
-1154 S
+1154 PE

>member
-1 MTKVCNPKDGEVAK
+1 
-15 TDEAVAKMDFLKRM
+15 
-29 HSSFFCKFVPSIF
+29 

-51 NFSTLSVYDLLKH
+51 NISTLSVYDLLKH
-64 TTESS
+64 TSESS
-69 FVGITDFHEICP
+69 FIGITDFHKVYP
-81 VAIENNTGIFTKES
+81 VAIENNTGIFTKDS

-105 SKVGSSVLCS
+105 SRINNSLICS
-115 CTCDNPDEKLCAHQ
+115 CTCDHSKAQLCAHQ
-129 AEIIHSILEEK
+129 AEIIHCILEEK
-140 NFRIFFDDLLRRK
+140 KYRIFFDEILRK
-153 ILIPKAKG
+153 KTFLSKAKG
-161 YGLENEPDLDAYF
+161 YGLENEPDLDQYF
-174 QLEYQDGKIEI
+174 QLKLTEGKLEI
-185 LPKIKEMLPVD
+185 LPKIKEMLPMD
-196 DIMFQRDLLPQHSS
+196 EQMFQRDLLPQLPS
-210 KLEELALSDTGKK
+210 KLDELAAQETGKK

-231 RYYNHLIFSLMEAE
+231 RYYNHLVFSLMEAE

-250 KIKNPVT
+250 KIKNPVNA
-257 PVDAMQLIWKA
+257 VDAMQLIWKA
-268 EKPQEIK
+268 EKPLDIK
-275 FYTAINSFQ
+275 FYTAISSFQ
-284 NNYNED
+284 NNYNEE
-290 YNPAELEA
+290 YNAAEWEA
-298 LKLIVQN
+298 LKLIVKN
-305 PMGLEVYYH
+305 PLDLEVYYH
-314 DREIAETVSAR
+314 DREIAETVSAK
-325 SLSLIELNTLDAEV
+325 SLTPVTLNTLNTEV
-339 QLTVFKKDPFYEITG
+339 QLSVFKKDPFYEITG
-354 KLQFNDTSIPFKN
+354 SLLLNDSSVPFKN
-367 VVLRN
+367 VIIRN
-372 EYFVYNSNIF
+372 EYFVYNSNTF
-382 SLVTHPDMLRIIR
+382 SLIDHPDMLRIIR

-409 KYESFMQNIL
+409 KYEEFMRQIL
-419 HTLEERIHINYSY
+419 SNLEEHIHINYSY
-432 IQTATQVQLE
+432 IQSATKVQLE
-442 DKNYQIEK
+442 EK
-450 VIYLR
+450 KFQTERVIYLR
-455 QQDSYIGITPVM
+455 QQENYIGITPVM

-500 EARFTSLIMQQHPD
+500 EARFTSLVMQQHPD

-531 FMENNWFLE
+531 FLDDNWFLN
-540 AFEIWRNEGITIL
+540 AFEAWRNEGIIIL

-600 RTLRNKSK
+600 RTIRNKSK
-608 FVQLDDGTLGI
+608 FVQLDDGSLGI
-619 LPEEWIEKIATYF
+619 LPEEWMDKIAAYF

-655 FEKEVLSKE
+655 FEKEILSTE
-664 VQNEITTYSSR
+664 IQDEITAYSTQFSPG
-675 FLKVK
+675 K
-680 NIPEV
+680 NIPQV
-685 NIPVDLKAELRDY
+685 NIPVELNAELRDY

-706 NFLDG
+706 NFLDD

-727 IQIIAFILS
+727 LQVIAFILS
-736 QREKRGHTTNLI
+736 QREKRGHTTNLV
-748 VVPTSLLF
+748 VVPTSLIF
-756 NWQEEISRFA
+756 NWQEEVRKFA
-766 PSIKVLMHYGA
+766 PSIKVLVHYGP
-777 DRPKTTVHLS
+777 DRQKSTTHLS
-787 EYEVVLTSYGML
+787 DYEIILTSYGML
-799 LSDIQFL
+799 LSDIRFL
-806 KTFNFNYVFLDE
+806 KTFNFNYTFLDE
-818 SQTIKNPNSERYK
+818 SQTIKNPDSERYK

-882 DKFEYSKRALELQQ
+882 DKFEYSKRAMELQQ

-927 AEQRKI
+927 IEQRRI

-944 IEANDEDDL
+944 IAANDDDDL
-953 HKNSMHVLT
+953 NKNSMHVLT

-983 EHSVKIEI
+983 ENAVKIEI

-1011 VGMLDLIKA
+1011 VGMLDLLKP
-1020 ELEKQ
+1020 ELERH
-1025 GIRFEYLTGQTKDR
+1025 GIPFEYLTGQTKDR
-1039 GEKVAH
+1039 GQKVAN
-1045 FQENKEV
+1045 FQENEEI

-1070 ADYIYLVDPW
+1070 ADYIYLIDPW
-1080 WNPAIENQAIDRS
+1080 WNPATENQAIDRS

-1118 TLQKKKKQLAQNLLK
+1118 ALQKKKKLLAQNLLK
-1133 TDGTKFQGLSRQDL
+1133 TDGTKFQGLSKQDL
-1147 MDLLGSE
+1147 LDILE
-1154 S
+1154 QK

>member
-1 MTKVCNPKDGEVAK
+1 
-15 TDEAVAKMDFLKRM
+15 
-29 HSSFFCKFVPSIF
+29 

-51 NFSTLSVYDLLKH
+51 SISTLSVYDLLKH
-64 TTESS
+64 TSESS
-69 FVGITDFHEICP
+69 FIGITDFHEIYP
-81 VAIENNTGIFTKES
+81 VVIENNMGIFTKES

-105 SKVGSSVLCS
+105 SRINNSLICS
-115 CTCDNPDEKLCAHQ
+115 CTCDHSKAQLCVHQ
-129 AEIIHSILEEK
+129 SEIIHCILEEK
-140 NFRIFFDDLLRRK
+140 NYRIFFDDLLRK
-153 ILIPKAKG
+153 KTLLSTAKS
-161 YGLENEPDLDAYF
+161 YGLENEPDLDQYF
-174 QLEYQDGKIEI
+174 QLELAERKLKI
-185 LPKIKEMLPVD
+185 LPKIKEMLPMD
-196 DIMFQRDLLPQHSS
+196 EHMFQKDLLPQLPS
-210 KLEELALSDTGKK
+210 KLDELAAQETGKK
-223 QILVIGKH
+223 QIVVIGKH

-245 ITQTG
+245 MTQTG

-257 PVDAMQLIWKA
+257 SLNATQLIWKA
-268 EKPQEIK
+268 EKPMDIK
-275 FYTAINSFQ
+275 FYTAIASFQ
-284 NNYNED
+284 NNYNEEYD
-290 YNPAELEA
+290 VAEWEA
-298 LKLIVQN
+298 LKIIVNN
-305 PMGLEVYYH
+305 PLHLEVYYH
-314 DREIAETVSAR
+314 DREVAESISAK
-325 SLSLIELNTLDAEV
+325 SLTPTKLNTLNADI
-339 QLTVFKKDPFYEITG
+339 QLSVFKKDPFYEITG
-354 KLQFNDTSIPFKN
+354 ELMLNDTSVPFKS
-367 VVLRN
+367 VIIRN
-372 EYFVYNSNIF
+372 EYFVYNNNTF
-382 SLVTHPDMLRIIR
+382 SFIDHPDMLRVIK

-400 NEILLIHSS
+400 NEILLVHSS
-409 KYESFMQNIL
+409 KYEEFMKQIL
-419 HTLEERIHINYSY
+419 ATLEERIHINYSY
-432 IQTATQVQLE
+432 IQTATKVQLE
-442 DKNYQIEK
+442 EKNFQTER

-455 QQDSYIGITPVM
+455 QQESYIGITPVM

-490 PFKIERNDAS
+490 LFKIERNDAA
-500 EARFTSLIMQQHPD
+500 EARFTSLVMQQHPD
-514 FEEQM
+514 FKEQM

-531 FMENNWFLE
+531 FLDNNWFLS
-540 AFEIWRNEGITIL
+540 AFEIWRNEGIIIL

-600 RTLRNKSK
+600 RTIRNKSK
-608 FVQLDDGTLGI
+608 FVQLDDGSLGI
-619 LPEEWIEKIATYF
+619 LPEEWMDRIAAYF
-632 QAGEIDEELLK
+632 QVGEIDEELLK
-643 IPKINFTEISSL
+643 IPKINFTEVSSL
-655 FEKEVLSKE
+655 FEKEVLSTE
-664 VQNEITTYSSR
+664 VQDEITTYSNQ
-675 FLKVK
+675 FLHGKD
-680 NIPEV
+680 IPPV
-685 NIPVDLKAELRDY
+685 NMPTQLNAELRDY

-706 NFLDG
+706 NFLDD

-736 QREKRGHTTNLI
+736 QREKRGHTTNLV

-756 NWQEEISRFA
+756 NWQEEIIKFA
-766 PSIKVLMHYGA
+766 PSIKFLVHYGP
-777 DRPKTTVHLS
+777 DRQKTTAHFPD
-787 EYEVVLTSYGML
+787 YEIVLTTYGML
-799 LSDIQFL
+799 LSDIRFL
-806 KTFNFNYVFLDE
+806 KTFNFNYTFLDE

-867 LGSKQYFKDIYAIPI
+867 LGNKQYFKDIYAIPI
-882 DKFEYSKRALELQQ
+882 DKFEYSKRAMELQQ

-927 AEQRKI
+927 AEQRRI

-944 IEANDEDDL
+944 IAANDDDDL
-953 HKNSMHVLT
+953 NKNSMHVLT

-983 EHSVKIEI
+983 ENAVKIEI

-1011 VGMLDLIKA
+1011 VGMLDLLKP
-1020 ELEKQ
+1020 ELERH
-1025 GIRFEYLTGQTKDR
+1025 GIPFEYLTGQTKDR
-1039 GEKVAH
+1039 GKKVAN
-1045 FQENKEV
+1045 FQENEDI

-1070 ADYIYLVDPW
+1070 ADYIYLIDPW
-1080 WNPAIENQAIDRS
+1080 WNPATENQAIDRS

-1118 TLQKKKKQLAQNLLK
+1118 TLQKKKTILAQNLLK
-1133 TDGTKFQGLSRQDL
+1133 TDGTKFQGLSKQDL
-1147 MDLLGSE
+1147 LDILGQK
-1154 S
+1154 

>member
-1 MTKVCNPKDGEVAK
+1 
-15 TDEAVAKMDFLKRM
+15 
-29 HSSFFCKFVPSIF
+29 
-42 MAEYILENI
+42 MAEYILDNI
-51 NFSTLSVYDLLKH
+51 NISTLSVYDLLKH
-64 TTESS
+64 TSDS
-69 FVGITDFHEICP
+69 AFIGIRDFREIYP
-81 VAIENNTGIFTKES
+81 AAIENNTGIFTKQS
-95 SLQDFPMVTI
+95 SLQDFPMVSI
-105 SKVGSSVLCS
+105 SKVGSSLLCS
-115 CTCDNPDEKLCAHQ
+115 CTCDNQKNQLCSHQ
-129 AEIIHSILEEK
+129 AEIIHCIIEDK
-140 NFRIFFDDLLRRK
+140 NYRLFFDDILRKKVLLS
-153 ILIPKAKG
+153 KAKI
-161 YGLENEPDLDAYF
+161 YGLENEPDLDQYF
-174 QLEYQDGKIEI
+174 QIEYRDHKVEI

-196 DIMFQRDLLPQHSS
+196 EVMLQRNLLPQLPSR
-210 KLEELALSDTGKK
+210 LDELAVLETGKK

-231 RYYNHLIFSLMEAE
+231 RYYNHMTFSLMEAE

-257 PVDAMQLIWKA
+257 SVDAMQLIWKA
-268 EKPQEIK
+268 EKPADIK
-275 FYTAINSFQ
+275 FYTAITSFQ

-290 YNPAELEA
+290 YNPSELEA
-298 LKLIVQN
+298 LKLIVHN
-305 PMGLEVYYH
+305 PLQLEVYYH
-314 DREIAETVSAR
+314 DREIAETVSAK
-325 SLSLIELNTLDAEV
+325 SLSQVELNTLDAEV
-339 QLTVFKKDPFYEITG
+339 QLSVFKKDPFYEITG
-354 KLQFNDTSIPFKN
+354 EIQFNDISVPFKN
-367 VVLRN
+367 IVLRN
-372 EYFVYNSNIF
+372 EYFVYNRNTF
-382 SLVTHPDMLRIIR
+382 SFVDHPDMLRIIR

-409 KYESFMQNIL
+409 KYEAFMQNIL
-419 HTLEERIHINYSY
+419 SAVEERIHINYSY
-432 IQTATQVQLE
+432 IQPATKVQLE
-442 DKNYQIEK
+442 YKNYQTER
-450 VIYLR
+450 VVYLS
-455 QQDSYIGITPVM
+455 QQENYIGITPVM
-467 KYGQVEVPVYSR
+467 KYGDVEVPVYSR
-479 KQIFDTDQNGN
+479 KQLFDTDQNGN
-490 PFKIERNDAS
+490 PFKIERNES
-500 EARFTSLIMQQHPD
+500 LEARFTSLIMQQHPD

-531 FMENNWFLE
+531 FLDNNWFLD
-540 AFEIWRNEGITIL
+540 AFEIWRNEGVTIL
-553 GFNELKNN
+553 GFNEIKNN
-561 KLNPHRA
+561 KLNSHRA

-587 GFGQKEATLKQLH
+587 GFGPKEASLKQLH
-600 RTLRNKSK
+600 RAIRNKSK
-608 FVQLDDGTLGI
+608 FVQLDDGSLGI
-619 LPEEWIEKIATYF
+619 LPEEWIGKIAAYF
-632 QAGEIDEELLK
+632 HAGEIDEELLK
-643 IPKINFTEISSL
+643 IPKINFTEITSL
-655 FEKEVLSKE
+655 FEKEILSQE
-664 VQNEITTYSSR
+664 VQEELTTYSTKFS
-675 FLKVK
+675 KVK
-680 NIPEV
+680 NIPKV
-685 NIPVDLKAELRDY
+685 NIPAELNAELRDY

-736 QREKRGHTTNLI
+736 QREKRGHTSNLI

-756 NWQEEISRFA
+756 NWQDEISKFA
-766 PSIKVLMHYGA
+766 PSIKVLLHYGA
-777 DRPKTTVHLS
+777 DRPKTTAHMS
-787 EYEVVLTSYGML
+787 DYEVVLTTYGML
-799 LSDIQFL
+799 LSDIRFL
-806 KTFNFNYVFLDE
+806 KNFNFNYVFLDE

-882 DKFEYSKRALELQQ
+882 DKFEYSKRAVELQQ

-944 IEANDEDDL
+944 IAANDDDDL
-953 HKNSMHVLT
+953 NKNSMHVLT

-969 ICNSPVLIK
+969 ICNSPVLMK

-983 EHSVKIEI
+983 ENAVKIEI

-1011 VGMLDLIKA
+1011 VGMLDLIKTQ
-1020 ELEKQ
+1020 LERRNIQ
-1025 GIRFEYLTGQTKDR
+1025 FEYLTGQTKDR
-1039 GEKVAH
+1039 GERVAN
-1045 FQENKEV
+1045 FQKNDDI

-1080 WNPAIENQAIDRS
+1080 WNPAAENQAIDRS

-1118 TLQKKKKQLAQNLLK
+1118 TLQKKKKQLAQNLLT
-1133 TDGTKFQGLSRQDL
+1133 TDGKKLQGFSKQDL
-1147 MDLLGSE
+1147 MDLLESGS
-1154 S
+1154 

>member
-1 MTKVCNPKDGEVAK
+1 
-15 TDEAVAKMDFLKRM
+15 
-29 HSSFFCKFVPSIF
+29 
-42 MAEYILENI
+42 MAEYILEDVNI
-51 NFSTLSVYDLLKH
+51 STLSVYDLLKH
-64 TTESS
+64 TADSS
-69 FVGITDFHEICP
+69 FIGITDFRDVYPI
-81 VAIENNTGIFTKES
+81 AIENNTGIFTKKS
-95 SLQDFPMVTI
+95 SLQDFPAVSI
-105 SKVGSSVLCS
+105 SRINNSLLCG
-115 CTCDNPDEKLCAHQ
+115 CTCDNAKAQLCVHQ
-129 AEIIHSILEEK
+129 AEIIHCILEEK
-140 NFRIFFDDLLRRK
+140 NYRIFFDDILRK
-153 ILIPKAKG
+153 KTLISKAKG
-161 YGLENEPDLDAYF
+161 YGLENEPHLDEYF
-174 QLEYQDGKIEI
+174 HLELTEGKLEI
-185 LPKIKEMLPVD
+185 SPRIKEMLPMD
-196 DIMFQRDLLPQHSS
+196 EHIFQRDLLPQLPS
-210 KLEELALSDTGKK
+210 KLDELAALETGKK

-231 RYYNHLIFSLMEAE
+231 RYYNHLVFSLMEAE

-257 PVDAMQLIWKA
+257 YVDAMQLIWKA
-268 EKPQEIK
+268 EKPLDIK
-275 FYTAINSFQ
+275 FYTAISSFQ
-284 NNYNED
+284 SNYNED
-290 YNPAELEA
+290 YNAAELEA
-298 LKLIVQN
+298 LKLIVKN
-305 PMGLEVYYH
+305 PLDLEVYYH
-314 DREIAETVSAR
+314 DREITETISAK
-325 SLSLIELNTLDAEV
+325 SLTPIKLNTLDAEV
-339 QLTVFKKDPFYEITG
+339 QLSVFKKDPFYEITG
-354 KLQFNDTSIPFKN
+354 ELLFNDSSVPFKN
-367 VVLRN
+367 VIIRN
-372 EYFVYNSNIF
+372 EYFVYNNNTF
-382 SLVTHPDMLRIIR
+382 SFIDHPDMLRVIR

-409 KYESFMQNIL
+409 KYESFMQQIL
-419 HTLEERIHINYSY
+419 STLEERIHINYNY
-432 IQTATQVQLE
+432 IQTATKVQLE
-442 DKNYQIEK
+442 EKNFQTER

-455 QQDSYIGITPVM
+455 QQENYIGITPVM

-490 PFKIERNDAS
+490 PFKVERNDAA
-500 EARFTSLIMQQHPD
+500 EARFTSLVMQQHPD

-531 FMENNWFLE
+531 FLDDNWFLN
-540 AFEIWRNEGITIL
+540 AFELWRNEGIIIL

-600 RTLRNKSK
+600 RTIRNKSK
-608 FVQLDDGTLGI
+608 FVQLDDGSLGI
-619 LPEEWIEKIATYF
+619 LPEEWMDKIAAYF

-655 FEKEVLSKE
+655 FEKEVVSSE
-664 VQNEITTYSSR
+664 VQDEITTYSTQ
-675 FLKVK
+675 FLTGQ
-680 NIPEV
+680 NIPQV
-685 NIPVDLKAELRDY
+685 NIPAELKAELRDY
-698 QHEGLNWL
+698 QHDGLNWL
-706 NFLDG
+706 NFLDD

-727 IQIIAFILS
+727 LQIIAFILS
-736 QREKRGHTTNLI
+736 QREKRGHTTNLVI
-748 VVPTSLLF
+748 VPTSLLF
-756 NWQEEISRFA
+756 NWQEEISKFA
-766 PSIKVLMHYGA
+766 PSIRVLVHYGP
-777 DRPKTTVHLS
+777 DRLKTTTHLS
-787 EYEVVLTSYGML
+787 DYEVVLTSYGML
-799 LSDIQFL
+799 LSDIRFL
-806 KTFNFNYVFLDE
+806 KTFNFNYIFLDE

-831 AARLLQSR
+831 AARLLQAR

-844 TGTPVENSTFDLYSQ
+844 TGTPIENSTFDLYSQ

-867 LGSKQYFKDIYAIPI
+867 LGSKQSFKDIYAIPI
-882 DKFEYSKRALELQQ
+882 DKFEYSKRAIELQQ

-927 AEQRKI
+927 TEQRKI

-944 IEANDEDDL
+944 IAANDDDDL
-953 HKNSMHVLT
+953 NKNSIHVLT

-983 EHSVKIEI
+983 EHAVKIEI

-1011 VGMLDLIKA
+1011 VGMLDLLKP
-1020 ELEKQ
+1020 ELERH
-1025 GIRFEYLTGQTKDR
+1025 GIPFEYLTGQTKDR
-1039 GEKVAH
+1039 GKKVSN
-1045 FQENKEV
+1045 FQENEEI

-1070 ADYIYLVDPW
+1070 ADYIYLIDPW
-1080 WNPAIENQAIDRS
+1080 WNPATENQAIDRS

-1118 TLQKKKKQLAQNLLK
+1118 TLQKKKTLLAQNLLK
-1133 TDGTKFQGLSRQDL
+1133 TDGSKFQGLSKQDL
-1147 MDLLGSE
+1147 LDILE
-1154 S
+1154 KK

>member
-1 MTKVCNPKDGEVAK
+1 
-15 TDEAVAKMDFLKRM
+15 
-29 HSSFFCKFVPSIF
+29 
-42 MAEYILENI
+42 MAEYILDNVNI
-51 NFSTLSVYDLLKH
+51 STLSVYDLLKH
-64 TTESS
+64 TSDST
-69 FVGITDFHEICP
+69 FIGIRDFRDISP
-81 VAIENNTGIFTKES
+81 VAIEKDTGIFTKQS
-95 SLQDFPMVTI
+95 TLHDFPMVNITRI
-105 SKVGSSVLCS
+105 GSSLLCS
-115 CTCDNPDEKLCAHQ
+115 CTCNNEKKQLCIHQ
-129 AEIIHSILEEK
+129 AEIIHCIIEDK
-140 NFRIFFDDLLRRK
+140 NYRLFFDDMLRK
-153 ILIPKAKG
+153 KVFLPKAKG
-161 YGLENEPDLDAYF
+161 YGLENEPDLDQYF
-174 QLEYQDGKIEI
+174 ELQYIDGRIEVVS
-185 LPKIKEMLPVD
+185 KIKEMLPVD
-196 DIMFQRDLLPQHSS
+196 DVILKRDLVPQFSS
-210 KLEELALSDTGKK
+210 KLDELAVQETAKK

-231 RYYNHLIFSLMEAE
+231 RYYNHLTFSLMEAE
-245 ITQTG
+245 TTQSG
-250 KIKNPVT
+250 KIKNPIS

-268 EKPQEIK
+268 EQPADIK
-275 FYTAINSFQ
+275 FYTAITSFQ

-305 PMGLEVYYH
+305 PLELEVYYH
-314 DREIAETVSAR
+314 DREIAETVSAK
-325 SLSLIELNTLDAEV
+325 SLFKVELNTLNAEV
-339 QLTVFKKDPFYEITG
+339 QLSVFKKDPFYEITG
-354 KLQFNDTSIPFKN
+354 ELQFNDVSVPFKN

-372 EYFVYNSNIF
+372 EYFVYNCNIF
-382 SLVTHPDMLRIIR
+382 SFVDDPDMLKIIR

-400 NEILLIHSS
+400 NEILLVHSS
-409 KYESFMQNIL
+409 KYEAFMQNIL
-419 HTLEERIHINYSY
+419 SAIEERIRINYSY
-432 IQTATQVQLE
+432 IQPATEVQLE
-442 DKNYQIEK
+442 DKNYQVEK

-455 QQDSYIGITPVM
+455 QQENYIGITPVM
-467 KYGQVEVPVYSR
+467 KYGDIEVPVYSR

-490 PFKIERNDAS
+490 PFKIERNESA

-514 FEEQM
+514 FEDQM

-531 FMENNWFLE
+531 FMDNNWFLN
-540 AFEIWRNEGITIL
+540 AFETWRNEGITIL

-561 KLNPHRA
+561 KLNAHRA

-587 GFGQKEATLKQLH
+587 GFGPKEASLKQLH
-600 RTLRNKSK
+600 RAIRNKSK
-608 FVQLDDGTLGI
+608 FVQLDDGSMGI
-619 LPEEWIEKIATYF
+619 LPEEWMEKISACF
-632 QAGEIDEELLK
+632 RAGEIDEEILK
-643 IPKINFTEISSL
+643 IPKINFTEVTSL
-655 FEKEVLSKE
+655 FEKEILSKE
-664 VQNEITTYSSR
+664 IQEELTSYSAKFS
-675 FLKVK
+675 KVK
-680 NIPEV
+680 DIPETA
-685 NIPVDLKAELRDY
+685 IPAELKAELRDY
-698 QHEGLNWL
+698 QHDGLNWL
-706 NFLDG
+706 NFLDD

-736 QREKRGHTTNLI
+736 QREKRGHTTNL
-748 VVPTSLLF
+748 VVAPTSLLF

-766 PSIKVLMHYGA
+766 PSVKVLLHYGA
-777 DRPKTTVHLS
+777 DRPKATAHMS
-787 EYEVVLTSYGML
+787 EYEVVLTTYGML
-799 LSDIQFL
+799 LSDIKFL
-806 KTFNFNYVFLDE
+806 KGFNFNYVFLDE
-818 SQTIKNPNSERYK
+818 SQVIKNPNSERYK

-882 DKFEYSKRALELQQ
+882 DKFEYSKRAMELQQ

-927 AEQRKI
+927 TEQRKI

-944 IEANDEDDL
+944 VAANDDDDL
-953 HKNSMHVLT
+953 NKNSMHVLT

-969 ICNSPVLIK
+969 ICNSPVLMK

-983 EHSVKIEI
+983 ENAVKIEI
-991 LMEQILGKSKDHK
+991 LTEQILGKSKDHK

-1020 ELEKQ
+1020 ELEQ
-1025 GIRFEYLTGQTKDR
+1025 HNIGYEYLTGQTKDR
-1039 GEKVAH
+1039 GEKVTH
-1045 FQENKEV
+1045 FQNNEDI

-1080 WNPAIENQAIDRS
+1080 WNPAAENQAIDRS

-1118 TLQKKKKQLAQNLLK
+1118 TLQKKKKQLAQNLLT
-1133 TDGTKFQGLSRQDL
+1133 TDGKKLQGLSKQDL
-1147 MDLLGSE
+1147 MDLLGSG

>member
-1 MTKVCNPKDGEVAK
+1 
-15 TDEAVAKMDFLKRM
+15 
-29 HSSFFCKFVPSIF
+29 

-51 NFSTLSVYDLLKH
+51 NISTLSVYDLLKH
-64 TTESS
+64 TTEST
-69 FVGITDFHEICP
+69 FIGIREFQDIYP
-81 VAIENNTGIFTKES
+81 VAIEKNTGVFTKKT
-95 SLQDFPMVTI
+95 SLQSFPVVTI
-105 SKVGSSVLCS
+105 SRIDNSLFCS
-115 CTCDNPDEKLCAHQ
+115 CTCDQLKEQLCIHQ
-129 AEIIHSILEEK
+129 AEIIHCIVEEK
-140 NFRIFFDDLLRRK
+140 NYRIFFDDSLRK
-153 ILIPKAKG
+153 KTLMAKAKG

-174 QLEYQDGKIEI
+174 QLEYTEGRVRVT
-185 LPKIKEMLPVD
+185 PKIKELFSTD
-196 DIMFQRDLLPQHSS
+196 ELLLKRDLLPQSPS
-210 KLEELALSDTGKK
+210 RLEEMALLETGKK

-231 RYYNHLIFSLMEAE
+231 RYYNHLTFSLMEAE

-257 PVDAMQLIWKA
+257 SIDAMQLIWKA
-268 EKPQEIK
+268 EKPSEIK
-275 FYTAINSFQ
+275 FYTAVSSFQ
-284 NNYNED
+284 NNYNEE
-290 YNPAELEA
+290 YNPAEFEA
-298 LKLIVQN
+298 LKQIVQN
-305 PMGLEVYYH
+305 PMELEVYYH
-314 DREIAETVSAR
+314 DREIAETISSK
-325 SLSLIELNTLDAEV
+325 SLTPVELNTLDAEI
-339 QLTVFKKDPFYEITG
+339 QLSVFKKDPFYEITG
-354 KLQFNDTSIPFKN
+354 ELELNDISVPFKN
-367 VVLRN
+367 IILRN
-372 EYFVYNSNIF
+372 EYFVYNRNTF
-382 SLVTHPDMLRIIR
+382 SFIDHPDMLRIIR

-409 KYESFMQNIL
+409 KYDDFMQNIL
-419 HTLEERIHINYSY
+419 SVLEERIHINYSY
-432 IQTATQVQLE
+432 IQPATEVQLE
-442 DKNYQIEK
+442 EKKYQTEK
-450 VIYLR
+450 IIYLR
-455 QQDSYIGITPVM
+455 QQENYIGIIPVM

-479 KQIFDTDQNGN
+479 KQLFDTDQNGN
-490 PFKIERNDAS
+490 LFKIERNDAA
-500 EARFTSLIMQQHPD
+500 EASFTSLIMQQHPD

-531 FMENNWFLE
+531 FLDDNWFLE
-540 AFEIWRNEGITIL
+540 AFEIWRKEGASLL

-587 GFGQKEATLKQLH
+587 GFGKKEATLKQLH
-600 RTLRNKSK
+600 RAIRNKSK

-619 LPEEWIEKIATYF
+619 LPEEWMDRIAAYF
-632 QAGEIDEELLK
+632 QAGDIDEELLK
-643 IPKINFTEISSL
+643 IPKINFTEVSSL
-655 FEKEVLSKE
+655 FDKEILGKE
-664 VQNEITTYSSR
+664 VQDEIATYSSR
-675 FLKVK
+675 FSTVK
-680 NIPEV
+680 NIPKV
-685 NIPVDLKAELRDY
+685 NIPVELNAELRDY
-698 QHEGLNWL
+698 QHDGLNWL
-706 NFLDG
+706 NFLDE

-727 IQIIAFILS
+727 LQIIAFILS
-736 QREKRGHTTNLI
+736 QREKRGHMTNLV

-756 NWQEEISRFA
+756 NWQEEIRKFA
-766 PSIKVLMHYGA
+766 PSIKVLIHYGA
-777 DRPKTTVHLS
+777 DRPKATEHMAD
-787 EYEVVLTSYGML
+787 YEVVLTTYGMV
-799 LSDIQFL
+799 LSDIRFL
-806 KTFNFNYVFLDE
+806 KTFDFNYIFLDE

-831 AARLLQSR
+831 AVRLLQSR

-882 DKFEYSKRALELQQ
+882 DKFEYSKRAIELQQ

-927 AEQRKI
+927 AEQRRI
-933 YDAYEKELREF
+933 YDAYEKELRDF
-944 IEANDEDDL
+944 IAANDDDNL

-983 EHSVKIEI
+983 EHAVKIEI

-1011 VGMLDLIKA
+1011 VGMLDLLKP
-1020 ELEKQ
+1020 ELERH
-1025 GIRFEYLTGQTKDR
+1025 GIPFEYLTGQTKDR
-1039 GEKVAH
+1039 GEKVAN
-1045 FQENKEV
+1045 FQQNDAI

-1080 WNPAIENQAIDRS
+1080 WNPATENQAIDRS

-1133 TDGTKFQGLSRQDL
+1133 TDGSKFQGLSKK
-1147 MDLLGSE
+1147 DLLEILE
-1154 S
+1154 SD

>member
-1 MTKVCNPKDGEVAK
+1 
-15 TDEAVAKMDFLKRM
+15 
-29 HSSFFCKFVPSIF
+29 
-42 MAEYILENI
+42 MAEYILDNVNI
-51 NFSTLSVYDLLKH
+51 STLSVYDLLKH
-64 TTESS
+64 TSDST
-69 FVGITDFHEICP
+69 FIGIRDFRDISP
-81 VAIENNTGIFTKES
+81 VAIEKDTGIFTKQS
-95 SLQDFPMVTI
+95 TLYDFPMVNITRI
-105 SKVGSSVLCS
+105 GSSLLCS
-115 CTCDNPDEKLCAHQ
+115 CTCNNEKKQLCIHQ
-129 AEIIHSILEEK
+129 AEIIHCIIEDK
-140 NFRIFFDDLLRRK
+140 NYRLFFDDILRK
-153 ILIPKAKG
+153 KTFLPKAKG
-161 YGLENEPDLDAYF
+161 YGLENEPDLDQYF
-174 QLEYQDGKIEI
+174 ELQYTDGRIEI
-185 LPKIKEMLPVD
+185 VPKIKEMLPVD
-196 DIMFQRDLLPQHSS
+196 DVILKRDLLPQFSS
-210 KLEELALSDTGKK
+210 KLDELAVQETAKK

-231 RYYNHLIFSLMEAE
+231 RYYNHLTFSLMEAE
-245 ITQTG
+245 TTQSG
-250 KIKNPVT
+250 KIKNPVS

-268 EKPQEIK
+268 EQPADIK
-275 FYTAINSFQ
+275 FYTAITSFQ

-305 PMGLEVYYH
+305 PLELEVYYH
-314 DREIAETVSAR
+314 DREIAETVSAK
-325 SLSLIELNTLDAEV
+325 SLFKVELNTLDAEV
-339 QLTVFKKDPFYEITG
+339 QLSVFKKDPFYEITG
-354 KLQFNDTSIPFKN
+354 ELQFNDGSVPFKN

-372 EYFVYNSNIF
+372 EYFVYNRNIF
-382 SLVTHPDMLRIIR
+382 SFVDDPDMLKIIR

-400 NEILLIHSS
+400 NEILLVHSS
-409 KYESFMQNIL
+409 KYEAFMQNIL
-419 HTLEERIHINYSY
+419 STIEERIHINYSY
-432 IQTATQVQLE
+432 IQPATEVQLE
-442 DKNYQIEK
+442 DKNYQVEK

-455 QQDSYIGITPVM
+455 QQENYIGITPVM
-467 KYGQVEVPVYSR
+467 KYGDIEVPVYSR

-490 PFKIERNDAS
+490 PFKIERNEPA

-514 FEEQM
+514 FEDQM

-531 FMENNWFLE
+531 FLDNNWFLN
-540 AFEIWRNEGITIL
+540 AFETWRNEGITIL

-561 KLNPHRA
+561 KLNAHRA

-587 GFGQKEATLKQLH
+587 GFGPKEASLKQLH
-600 RTLRNKSK
+600 RAIRNRSK
-608 FVQLDDGTLGI
+608 FVQLDDGSMGI
-619 LPEEWIEKIATYF
+619 LPEEWMEKISAF
-632 QAGEIDEELLK
+632 FRAGEIDEEILK
-643 IPKINFTEISSL
+643 IPKINFTEVTTL
-655 FEKEVLSKE
+655 FEKEILSKE
-664 VQNEITTYSSR
+664 IQEELTSYSAKFS
-675 FLKVK
+675 KVK
-680 NIPEV
+680 DIPEAA
-685 NIPVDLKAELRDY
+685 IPAELNAELRDY
-698 QHEGLNWL
+698 QHDGLNWL
-706 NFLDG
+706 NFLDD

-736 QREKRGHTTNLI
+736 QREKRGHTTNLV

-766 PSIKVLMHYGA
+766 PSVKVLLHYGA
-777 DRPKTTVHLS
+777 DRPKATAHMS
-787 EYEVVLTSYGML
+787 EYEVVLTTYGML
-799 LSDIQFL
+799 LSDIKFL
-806 KTFNFNYVFLDE
+806 KGFNFNYVFLDE
-818 SQTIKNPNSERYK
+818 SQVIKNPNSERYK

-882 DKFEYSKRALELQQ
+882 DKFEYSKRAMELQQ

-927 AEQRKI
+927 TEQRKI

-944 IEANDEDDL
+944 VAANDDDDL
-953 HKNSMHVLT
+953 NKNSMHVLT

-969 ICNSPVLIK
+969 ICNSPVLMK

-983 EHSVKIEI
+983 ENAVKIEI
-991 LMEQILGKSKDHK
+991 LTEQILGKSKDHK

-1020 ELEKQ
+1020 ELEQ
-1025 GIRFEYLTGQTKDR
+1025 HNIGYEYLTGQTKDR
-1039 GEKVAH
+1039 GEKVTH
-1045 FQENKEV
+1045 FQNNKDI

-1080 WNPAIENQAIDRS
+1080 WNPAAENQAIDRS

-1118 TLQKKKKQLAQNLLK
+1118 TLQKKKKQLAQNLL
-1133 TDGTKFQGLSRQDL
+1133 TSDGKKLQGLSKQDL
-1147 MDLLGSE
+1147 MDLLGSG

>member
-1 MTKVCNPKDGEVAK
+1 MPKRGK
-15 TDEAVAKMDFLKRM
+15 LYPKWTFKSLLIRL
-29 HSSFFCKFVPSIF
+29 FFVSLLASIP

-64 TTESS
+64 TTDSA
-69 FVGITDFHEICP
+69 FIGMTDFHEIHP
-81 VAIENNTGIFTKES
+81 VAIEINMGIFTKRP

-105 SKVGSSVLCS
+105 SHIGSSLLCS
-115 CTCDNPDEKLCAHQ
+115 CTCEDPRGQLCSHQ
-129 AEIIHSILEEK
+129 TEIIHCILSEK
-140 NFRIFFDDLLRRK
+140 NYLVFFDDTLRRRT
-153 ILIPKAKG
+153 LMSKAKG
-161 YGLENEPDLDAYF
+161 YGLENEPDLDSF
-174 QLEYQDGKIEI
+174 LQLEWMDGKLEI
-185 LPKIKEMLPVD
+185 LPKIKEMLSMDEMV
-196 DIMFQRDLLPQHSS
+196 FKKDLLPQLPS
-210 KLEELALSDTGKK
+210 KLDELASLETGKK

-231 RYYNHLIFSLMEAE
+231 RYYNHLVFSLMEAE
-245 ITQTG
+245 TTQAG
-250 KIKNPVT
+250 KIKNPIT
-257 PVDAMQLIWKA
+257 PIDAMQLIWKA
-268 EKPQEIK
+268 EKPLEIK
-275 FYTAINSFQ
+275 FYTAITSFQ
-284 NNYNED
+284 SNYNED
-290 YNPAELEA
+290 YNAAELEA

-305 PMGLEVYYH
+305 PLGLEVYYH
-314 DREIAETVSAR
+314 DREIAESISAK
-325 SLSLIELNTLDAEV
+325 SLTRTEIKALDSDI
-339 QLTVFKKDPFYEITG
+339 QLTVFKKEPFFEITG
-354 KLQFNDTSIPFKN
+354 ELLFNDASIPFKN
-367 VVLRN
+367 IVLRN
-372 EYFVYNSNIF
+372 EYFVYNHNIF
-382 SLVTHPDMLRIIR
+382 SFVDNPDMLRIIK

-409 KYESFMQNIL
+409 KYEDFMQNIL
-419 HTLEERIHINYSY
+419 SSIEEHIHVNYSY
-432 IQTATQVQLE
+432 IQPATEVQLKY
-442 DKNYQIEK
+442 KNYQTEK

-455 QQDSYIGITPVM
+455 QQGNYIGITPVM
-467 KYGQVEVPVYSR
+467 KYGEVEVPVYSR
-479 KQIFDTDQNGN
+479 KQLFDTDQNGN
-490 PFKIERNDAS
+490 LFKIERNEAA
-500 EARFTSLIMQQHPD
+500 EARFTSLVMQQHPD

-531 FMENNWFLE
+531 FLDDNWFLE
-540 AFEIWRNEGITIL
+540 AFETWRNEGVTIL

-561 KLNPHRA
+561 KLNPNRA

-587 GFGQKEATLKQLH
+587 AFGTKEASLKQLH
-600 RTLRNKSK
+600 RTIRSKSK
-608 FVQLDDGTLGI
+608 FVQLDDGSLGI
-619 LPEEWIEKIATYF
+619 LPEEWMDRMVAYF

-655 FEKEVLSKE
+655 FEKEVLSTE
-664 VQNEITTYSSR
+664 VQDEMASYSSQ
-675 FLKVK
+675 FSGDKK
-680 NIPEV
+680 IPEV
-685 NIPVDLKAELRDY
+685 DIPSGLHAELRDY

-706 NFLDG
+706 NFLDD

-727 IQIIAFILS
+727 LQIIAFILS
-736 QREKRGHTTNLI
+736 QREKHGHTTNLV

-756 NWQEEISRFA
+756 NWQEEISKFA
-766 PSIKVLMHYGA
+766 PSIKVLVHYGP
-777 DRPKTTVHLS
+777 DRQKETAHMSGYEIILTT
-787 EYEVVLTSYGML
+787 YGML
-799 LSDIQFL
+799 LSDIKFL
-806 KTFNFNYVFLDE
+806 KTHHFNYIFLDE

-839 NRIVL
+839 NKVVL

-882 DKFEYSKRALELQQ
+882 DKFEYSKRAVELQQ
-896 KIKPFIL
+896 KIRPFIL

-927 AEQRKI
+927 AEQRRI

-944 IEANDEDDL
+944 IAANDDDEL
-953 HKNSMHVLT
+953 NKNSMHVLT

-969 ICNSPVLIK
+969 ICNSPILLK

-983 EHSVKIEI
+983 EHAVKIEI

-1011 VGMLDLIKA
+1011 VGMLDLLKP
-1020 ELEKQ
+1020 ELERH
-1025 GIRFEYLTGQTKDR
+1025 GIPFEYLTGQTKDR
-1039 GEKVAH
+1039 GKKVAN
-1045 FQENKEV
+1045 FQENEDI

-1070 ADYIYLVDPW
+1070 ADYIYLIDPW
-1080 WNPAIENQAIDRS
+1080 WNPATENQAIDRS
-1093 YRIGQTKNVIA
+1093 HRIGQTKNVIA

-1133 TDGTKFQGLSRQDL
+1133 TDGTKFQGLSKQDL
-1147 MDLLGSE
+1147 LEILESE
-1154 S
+1154 